1 MGQPTSTGEVRQFTL
16 DTEKK
21 YGLPE
26 GTLYKQADIE
36 SSFGKNMLSPKGAQG
51 WFGFMPATAKEYGL
65 DDPNDFQQSADAAGR
80 KMRDLMSKHSGNID
94 YALAD
99 YNGGGKAVDALR
111 MGKPWKET
119 AGYLAKFHA
128 KTADEIGKQSYAP
141 IPMGQQFLSQTS
153 TSSADGPLASDL
165 ASGGRRRDAEVGGF
179 VNGIANLGH
188 AISLGFQ
195 TQNTLYNFFK
205 DQGVASATS
214 ELFDWDSKQARDI
227 LTEFPQAHW
236 PYLLEATTKD
246 SMDRRTTRLRE
257 TMAKEQE
264 LANLG
269 FVPALIGGIVGGLP
283 DLPTLISFLP
293 GVGGAGMITKASR
306 LSNAM
311 RLGLLGGVT
320 NVAYDAFGNQFK
332 PTATNDDL
340 VISGLFGLGLGA
352 LTGGLTNPKRIGAL
366 GEDFERLRD
375 YGLRKGREG
384 MGDEIRDAGT
394 PIHGIDPEW
403 RGKVD
408 DWIAG
413 RPRGPEVDPNGPRIG
428 IIRDEPAPPPVIDR
442 GRLPDLGEGNPK
454 APKLEEPEVPSGNPS
469 GKPWG
474 AEWDK
479 PIRVAR
485 EGAKDILEL
494 PPMRKISQLADYIR
508 TYSTN
513 ADFVAI
519 MDRALKGIDIRKLKF
534 DIVDPGAD
542 LKKLR
547 VSPKVAQAMQGA
559 FGVVSTPH
567 GSAGDGIQ
575 MALRGHGFG
584 RGNHGLNEETF
595 VHELLHAATVYKML
609 RVQKGQTSGMHPKSI
624 QAAKELEALYTTVK
638 QHAPLDT
645 LPERV
650 RIALGDSYEFVAY
663 GLTNRKF
670 QDYLKGIQ
678 LGGTKTT
685 LWTKFTD
692 GLRKLLGIG
701 ETEHNAYAKLIDLS
715 DHLTRKSGIEGKPR
729 VTKMED
735 EGEFITRA
743 ASVDPEDAAAASA
756 AKVPTVFGWG
766 LGLEHKLGSEKLP
779 PAVRELA
786 SKLFGSTVG
795 HKGHAVVERNAWDE
809 TLMRAEGWNASMKK
823 TAYGAFDAWFKES
836 KKEFHNRGEA
846 FEDFGTQVSNY
857 VRGFE
862 GEFHPEVKRA
872 GDHLRSLYNDV
883 REEINNPAKRN
894 GGTKKGLTETEVL
907 DEASGEKLL
916 VGKLEANPNYLPRKH
931 DARKWDEMTRTWG
944 REAVESWWANAFKK
958 AAPDRTD
965 EQAKRWAG
973 WYMRTVEEAH
983 MNRSADHLEEM
994 MTGYDEK
1001 ALLESLVRNGGF
1013 TEAEGHMLIRG
1024 MFKDPSSDA
1033 GRTASSLRH
1042 RNTISEAHSERWKPA
1057 NGGDEVDITLND
1069 FIQSNALDVSES
1081 YFRRTASSIALADR
1095 LDIYKQSD
1103 IGRMIDA
1110 ATAKT
1115 FGQEGFSEAAAVAA
1129 KKDLKFAV
1137 DRIQGIPQEEFS
1149 MLNKAME
1156 HWRDFNVIRLMGGA
1170 VWNQVTEMSQI
1181 VGSMGWK
1188 ATLAAVGDLRALRRD
1203 VATGKA
1209 PHDWLDHLENTIG
1222 GVGSE
1227 YVARLDFSP
1236 KDDWVRYKGDT
1247 AMNRR
1252 LDALD
1257 TGTKKLAKGVL
1268 DYTGMTGTM
1277 IQQKRIH
1284 AIALVNHF
1292 VNAANGAPSK
1302 FLSKERLAWMGMSES
1317 DYASLNKAIAA
1328 HTKGTGKG
1336 DYGARQNFDFK
1347 EFAKAEPEMNSMLMN
1362 ALHRE
1367 TRRVVQE
1374 NDLASMVPLMGTT
1387 LGKTVFQ
1394 FMNFT
1399 IHGWNKSMLFAMNHR
1414 DFSTLSTV
1422 LHGSFFASLAYMG
1435 RTQLSAMG
1443 MDDAQKEEYLTKRM
1457 APKQIV
1463 ANSFGRIAQVSLLPT
1478 VYDTTLG
1485 NFTGAQFAG
1494 TKTTSD
1500 VTSFA
1505 SNPTLQAVNGFL
1517 SLGKMVRNAASDDL
1531 QTTQRDV
1538 KTWGRLLPLNNVA
1551 PVSTFLNAL
1560 ANDYPTNED
1569 ATK

>member
-26 GTLYKQADIE
+26 GMLYKQASIE
-36 SSFGKNMLSPKGAQG
+36 SNFKKDAVSPKGAQG
-51 WFGFMPATAKEYGL
+51 WFQFMPATAKEYGL
-65 DDPNDFQQSADAAGR
+65 DDPTDFHKSADAAGR
-80 KMRDLMSKHSGNID
+80 KMRDLLRKHDNNLD

-99 YNGGGKAVDALR
+99 YNGGGNAVTALKA
-111 MGKPWKET
+111 GKPWKET
-119 AGYLAKFHA
+119 AGYLSKFHG
-128 KTADEIGKQSYAP
+128 KTAEEIGQQSYAP
-141 IPMGQQFLSQTS
+141 PAMGEQFS
-153 TSSADGPLASDL
+153 TQSSSPLTDGPLASELSL
-165 ASGGRRRDAEVGGF
+165 AQRRHDAEFGGI
-179 VNGIANLGH
+179 VNGVANLPR
-188 AISLGFQ
+188 AVSLGFQ
-195 TQNTLYNFFK
+195 TQNTVYNFFK
-205 DQGVASATS
+205 DQGVNAATQDPI
-214 ELFDWDSKQARDI
+214 DWDS
-227 LTEFPQAHW
+227 TEAQGTLRQFPQNYW
-236 PYLLEATTKD
+236 GYLMEGTSKEGLE
-246 SMDRRTTRLRE
+246 RRADRLRE
-257 TMAKEQE
+257 TMDKEQE
-264 LANLG
+264 LGRMGLG
-269 FVPALIGGIVGGLP
+269 PALIGGIAGGLP
-283 DLPTLISFLP
+283 DLPTLLAFVP
-293 GVGGAGMITKASR
+293 GAGGAGLLTKASR
-306 LSNAM
+306 LQNAVRM
-311 RLGLLGGVT
+311 GLVGAGT
-320 NVAYDAFGNQFK
+320 NVAYDAVANQFK
-332 PTATNDDL
+332 PTATPVDL
-340 VISGLFGLGLGA
+340 VVSGLFGLGLGA
-352 LTGGLTNPKRIGAL
+352 LSGGIANPKLMGAL
-366 GEDFERLRD
+366 GDDLERLRD

-384 MGDEIRDAGT
+384 MGKDILDAGG
-394 PIHGIDPEW
+394 PVHGIDPSW

-408 DWIAG
+408 DFIHG
-413 RPRGPEVDPNGPRIG
+413 RPRGPEADPNGPRVG
-428 IIRDEPAPPPVIDR
+428 IIRDEPPPRPVIDKSK
-442 GRLPDLGEGNPK
+442 LDEPD
-454 APKLEEPEVPSGNPS
+454 APSGNPS

-474 AEWDK
+474 AEWDN
-479 PIRVAR
+479 PIRANR
-485 EGAKDILEL
+485 EGAQNILEL
-494 PPMRKISQLADYIR
+494 PPLRKISQLADYVR
-508 TYSTN
+508 TYSVN
-513 ADFVAI
+513 KDIVAI

-547 VSPKVAQAMQGA
+547 VGPKVAQAMQRA
-559 FGVVSTPH
+559 YGVVSTPH

-584 RGNHGLNEETF
+584 KGNHGLNEETF

-609 RVQKGQTSGMHPKSI
+609 RVQKGNTSGMHPKSV
-624 QAAKELEALYTTVK
+624 QAVRELEDLFKTVK
-638 QHAPLDT
+638 QHAEGQGVS
-645 LPERV
+645 ERV
-650 RIALGDSYEFVAY
+650 RIALGDSFEFISY
-663 GLTNRKF
+663 GLTNRGF
-670 QDYLKGIQ
+670 QDFLKGVEV
-678 LGGTKTT
+678 GGKKTT

-692 GLRKLLGIG
+692 GLRKLLGLG
-701 ETEHNAYAKLIDLS
+701 DNEANAYAKLIDLT

-729 VTKMED
+729 VQANAE
-735 EGEFITRA
+735 EGDFITRNSA
-743 ASVDPEDAAAASA
+743 VDPEDASAAHA

-779 PAVRELA
+779 PKVRQLA
-786 SKLFGSTVG
+786 TKLFGTTVG
-795 HKGHAVVERNAWDE
+795 HKGHAVVERNAWDD
-809 TLMRAEGWNASMKK
+809 TLMRAEGWTADMRK
-823 TAYGAFDAWFKES
+823 TSYAAFEAWFKEG
-836 KKEFHNRGEA
+836 KKEFHNRTEA
-846 FEDFGTQVSNY
+846 FEDFGTQVGNY
-857 VRGFE
+857 VRGFD
-862 GEFHPEVKRA
+862 GDFHPEVKRA
-872 GDHLRSLYNDV
+872 GDHLRTLYNNV
-883 REEINNPAKRN
+883 REEINNPAKRS

-958 AAPDRTD
+958 AAPGRTD
-965 EQAKRWAG
+965 AQAKQWAG

-1001 ALLESLVRNGGF
+1001 ALLESLIRNGGF
-1013 TEAEGHMLIRG
+1013 TESEGRQIIRD

-1042 RNTISEAHSERWKPA
+1042 RNTISETHTEKWKPA
-1057 NGGDEVDITLND
+1057 GGGEEVDISIND

-1081 YFRRTASSIALADR
+1081 YFRRTASSIALAER

-1103 IGRMIDA
+1103 IGRLIDD

-1115 FGQEGFSEAAAVAA
+1115 FGREGFSEAAAVQA

-1149 MLNKAME
+1149 MLNKSME
-1156 HWRDFNVIRLMGGA
+1156 QWRDFNVIRLMGGA

-1181 VGSMGWK
+1181 IGSMGWK
-1188 ATLAAVGDLRALRRD
+1188 ATLGAVSELKAIRRD
-1203 VATGKA
+1203 IATGKA
-1209 PHDWLDHLENTIG
+1209 PNDLLDHLENTIG

-1257 TGTKKLAKGVL
+1257 AGTKKLAKGVL

-1292 VNAANGAPSK
+1292 VNSANGAPSK
-1302 FLSKERLAWMGMSES
+1302 FLSKERLAWMGMSED
-1317 DYASLNKAIAA
+1317 DYSNLNKAIAKY
-1328 HTKGTGKG
+1328 TRGSGKG
-1336 DYGARQNFDFK
+1336 DFGSKHNFDIK
-1347 EFAKAEPEMNSMLMN
+1347 AFAAEEPEMNSMLMN

-1394 FMNFT
+1394 FMNFS

-1422 LHGSFFASLAYMG
+1422 MHGSFFASLAYMG

-1443 MDDAQKEEYLTKRM
+1443 MDEAQREEFLTKRLDT
-1457 APKQIV
+1457 KQIV
-1463 ANSFGRIAQVSLLPT
+1463 ANSFGRIAQASLLPT
-1478 VYDTTLG
+1478 AYDTTLG
-1485 NFTGAQFAG
+1485 NFTGAMFAG
-1494 TKTTSD
+1494 TRTTSD

-1505 SNPTLQAVNGFL
+1505 SNPTLQAVNGVL

-1538 KTWGRLLPLNNVA
+1538 KTWGRLLPLNNTVVIA
-1551 PVSTFLNAL
+1551 PFLNAL
-1560 ANDYPTNED
+1560 ANDYPTTED